1 MEIPVSGRRIVERDR
16 MGSSLMLQCEMDG
29 GAAGGLG
36 IVPFG
41 SMHEDQ
47 CSEEDLE
54 MMMIRYH
61 ARGQGDIAKHTT
73 RCSAIG
79 R

>member
-1 MEIPVSGRRIVERDR
+1 M
-16 MGSSLMLQCEMDG
+16 
-29 GAAGGLG
+29 G

-54 MMMIRYH
+54 MMLRYH
-61 ARGQGDIAKHTT
+61 GRGK
-73 RCSAIG
+73 AIW
-79 R
+79 